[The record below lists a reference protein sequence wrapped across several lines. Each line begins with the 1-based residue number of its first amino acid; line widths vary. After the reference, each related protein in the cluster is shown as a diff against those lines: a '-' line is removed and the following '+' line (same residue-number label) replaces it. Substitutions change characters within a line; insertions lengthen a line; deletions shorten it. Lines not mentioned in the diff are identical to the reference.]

1 LNDNVNWILILVIKS
16 TTSYGYVLTLDGG
29 ALLWKYVKNQTSVLS
44 QSTMHKLFPFPMH
57 PDN

>member
-1 LNDNVNWILILVIKS
+1 MIKS